1 LLPPLTSERKHMP
14 AMIGKSMPEET
25 LEPRL
30 FVKSSMHGAERVS
43 SSDNLMDWLHILH
56 LLP

>member
-1 LLPPLTSERKHMP
+1 MP

-43 SSDNLMDWLHILH
+43 SSDNLMDWLHRLH